1 MLAAQPYDR
10 LKVAI
15 HIYLACQYECYM
27 NYQQLGIAVFEWM
40 LSEEDLARLRLVT
53 TEQESKFPSVLG
65 YETQQ
70 IAQKL
75 QLPAVLVH
83 NAFLEVIRDEYDRE
97 NGKAG

>member
-1 MLAAQPYDR
+1 MSAQPYDR
-10 LKVAI
+10 LKVAA

-27 NYQQLGIAVFEWM
+27 DYQQLGIAVFNWM
-40 LSEEDLARLRLVT
+40 LAPEDLVRLRLVT
-53 TEQESKFPSVLG
+53 MEKPSKFPRVLG

-70 IAQKL
+70 IAQAL

-83 NAFLEVIRDEYDRE
+83 DAFLEVIRDEYDRE